1 MGLIENNINSR
12 IESWK
17 KSLLDMTKRNRL
29 LWYKP
34 YRVGSLKLEEKYFD
48 DHIESVLKEVDELA
62 FNGKTWEFITET
74 DQAEIIEDS
83 NKDEEDV
90 DENIKI
96 IKERTKALSNIYKKV
111 KQESEEKGLNIGY
124 IAVGLLE
131 WHEREDAQT
140 KIKTP
145 LILVPIKIEQDGRR
159 TPFRISLNTDEQIS
173 LNPIIRKK
181 FETDFDITLND
192 FPSDYDTNSTL
203 STYLSELR
211 REISEKS
218 NWTIKNDTIID
229 TFSFQNLAIW
239 NDLDKNRDL
248 VADNPFSRILAGGS
262 LVDEGFSYESGEPDL
277 EKVKSRDSLNI
288 YEVDSSQQEAIYRA
302 KKGESFV
309 IQGPPGTGK
318 SQTITNIIA
327 EMLYLGK
334 RVLFVS
340 EKQAALDVVYH
351 KLEKKNLS
359 DFCLVLHN
367 SKAKKQNVRDQIAKS
382 LELSSKRNNV
392 TDEAL
397 KIYDDLDKKRKSLN
411 LYAEKLHEEFDDGTT
426 PHMLIGEIS
435 KLRSA
440 KDLVFDMPKDFNWGA
455 DYNTEIADLFYAVD
469 EYGKSF
475 IDNTN
480 HFTDNYWKYYQ
491 GELGNTTRRE
501 VQEKIGNINEST
513 FAEKINALDL
523 KNISS
528 TSKELFNLLDL
539 IPFSQSEHR
548 DLEKSVENILT
559 AQSQVKEI
567 NQKIKDLEKDNS
579 ETKTKI
585 LENFSQDFMALDNPN
600 DYYKKLVNKY
610 NLFFS
615 RFSSGYKV
623 LVSKL
628 NACSLRKMKYNDY
641 VDSLN
646 MLISYNTNM
655 ATITGYEKDISSLNL
670 KIKTAF
676 EKLVS
681 SAESKKTEMLLLLEK
696 LDFDSLPDYQHY
708 IETRAELLDKY
719 KLDDF
724 VAKTEDSGMTC
735 GMTYNSNEIADIFK
749 KRFLILSLEM
759 TDFDRKYSRYNH
771 TAHDSDVNMF
781 REYDK
786 KILKISAARIRCE
799 LSSKMPN
806 FSLFTNQAHGGEI
819 QLLQRELKKKT
830 RLMPTRTLIKS
841 LPIVLPALK
850 PCMMM
855 SPLTVSSYFGTNP
868 NWKFDVVIFDEASQ
882 VKPEYA
888 ITSIIRGKQV
898 IVAGDS
904 KQMPPTSFFDSMDDD
919 EYSEENPQI
928 DNLESILDEMSAA
941 FPDVYLNWH
950 YRSKD
955 ESLIMFSNNKFYNS
969 RLATFPASS
978 VGGNLGTSF
987 VYCENGIW
995 ESKGGNQ
1002 PEAEMV
1008 AEIVLEHIKNQPER
1022 SLGIVTFGKS
1032 QENTINEAIDKLR
1045 DIHPECE
1052 FFFNENNTEPFFV
1065 KNLERVQ
1072 GDERDRIIISCGYG
1086 KDKNGSFAMRFGPL
1100 AMTGG
1105 ERRLNVAISRARRA
1119 MTIVSSFR
1127 ANEVRGTESN
1137 PQRRLIRDFIDYA
1150 EHGISALLGDG
1161 QKGEDYAPTF
1171 DSSFEEDVYNVLINN
1186 GYRLRTQV
1194 GSSGYKIDIAVLHP
1208 EIDGRYILAIECDGA
1223 AYHSSRTARDR
1234 DILRQKILESQG
1246 WKFHRIWSTDWYHDN
1261 ANSQKRLFSAI
1272 QNAIDNYSK
1281 DEPEKSNIVD
1291 DQVDIKD
1298 EDEDELII
1306 ETRSEDIEVIL
1317 TKIYSSW
1324 TTALRKTYGMGSY
1337 RRNGWS
1343 NNDGWDSLYV
1353 MEHYDHIQKIIE
1365 EVLPYKN
1372 GFAPEDIFREIN
1384 TRVFKKGRY
1393 SSQADRIYKN
1403 HLKRGFID
1411 TGKIEIVDGS
1421 VRIK

>member
-17 KSLLDMTKRNRL
+17 KSLLDMTGRNRL

-34 YRVGSLKLEEKYFD
+34 YRVGSLKLENKYFD
-48 DHIESVLKEVDELA
+48 DQIESVLGEVDELA

-74 DQAEIIEDS
+74 DSTEYKYEEED
-83 NKDEEDV
+83 NEEDTDEELD
-90 DENIKI
+90 I
-96 IKERTKALSNIYKKV
+96 IKERTKALFNIYKKV

-124 IAVGLLE
+124 IAVGFLE
-131 WHEREDAQT
+131 WYEREDAQT

-159 TPFRISLNTDEQIS
+159 APFKISLNTDEQIS
-173 LNPIIRKK
+173 LNPIIKKK
-181 FETDFDITLND
+181 FETDFDIILD
-192 FPSDYDTNSTL
+192 DIPSDFDTNSTL
-203 STYLSELR
+203 TTYLNNLKLQ
-211 REISEKS
+211 ISEES
-218 NWTIKNDTIID
+218 NWIVKDDIVVD

-239 NDLDKNRDL
+239 NDLDKNKEL
-248 VADNPFSRILAGGS
+248 VADNPFSRILAGGN

-277 EKVKSRDSLNI
+277 EKIKSKENLNI

-334 RVLFVS
+334 RILFVS

-359 DFCLVLHN
+359 DFCLILHN

-382 LELSSKRNNV
+382 LELSSKRNNI
-392 TDEAL
+392 TEEAL
-397 KIYDDLDKKRKSLN
+397 KVYDDLDEKRKKLN
-411 LYAEKLHEEFDDGTT
+411 LYTEKLHEKFDDGTT
-426 PHMLIGEIS
+426 PYMLIGEIS
-435 KLRSA
+435 KLRSV
-440 KDLVFDMPKDFNWGA
+440 KDLVFDMPKDFNWNA
-455 DYNTEIADLFYAVD
+455 DYNTEISDLFYAID

-480 HFTDNYWKYYQ
+480 HFAGNYWKYYQ
-491 GELGNTTRRE
+491 NELNNATKRE
-501 VQEKIGNINEST
+501 VQEKIGNINQSVLS
-513 FAEKINALDL
+513 EKIDALEL
-523 KNISS
+523 KNIIS
-528 TSKELFNLLDL
+528 TSKDFFDLLDS
-539 IPFSQSEHR
+539 IPFSQSEHKS
-548 DLEKSVENILT
+548 LEILATNILA
-559 AQSQVKEI
+559 AQDKI
-567 NQKIKDLEKDNS
+567 KCTNQKIKDLERNNS
-579 ETKTKI
+579 EIKTKI
-585 LENFSQDFMALDNPN
+585 LENFSQDFMDLDNPN
-600 DYYKKLVNKY
+600 DYYKKLTNKY
-610 NLFFS
+610 NFFFN
-615 RFSSGYKV
+615 RLSSDYKN
-623 LVSKL
+623 LISKL
-628 NACSLRKMKYNDY
+628 NAASLRKMKYNDY
-641 VDSLN
+641 VDFLS
-646 MLISYNTNM
+646 MLISYNTNKS
-655 ATITGYEKDISSLNL
+655 AISGYQKDESSLNN
-670 KIKTAF
+670 KCKTSF

-681 SAESKKTEMLLLLEK
+681 SAESKKIEILQLLEK

-708 IETRAELLDKY
+708 VETRTILLDKY
-719 KLDDF
+719 KLNDF
-724 VAKTEDSGMTC
+724 VAKIEGYDTAYE
-735 GMTYNSNEIADIFK
+735 SNEIVDIFK

-759 TDFDRKYSRYNH
+759 TDFDEKYSRYNH
-771 TAHDSDVNMF
+771 TAHDSDINMF

-786 KILKISAARIRCE
+786 KVLEISAARIRCE
-799 LSSKMPN
+799 LFSRMPN
-806 FSLFTNQAHGGEI
+806 FSLFANQAHGGEI

-830 RLMPTRTLIKS
+830 RLMPTRTLIKN

-855 SPLTVSSYFGTNP
+855 SPLTVSSYFGMNP

-904 KQMPPTSFFDSMDDD
+904 KQMPPTNFFDVMDDD
-919 EYSEENPQI
+919 SDDYNEENPQI
-928 DNLESILDEMSAA
+928 DNLESILDEMSTA

-955 ESLIMFSNNKFYNS
+955 ESLITFSNNKFYNS

-978 VGGNLGTSF
+978 IGGDLGVSF

-995 ESKGGNQ
+995 ESKGGNR
-1002 PEAEMV
+1002 PEAELV
-1008 AEIVLEHIKNQPER
+1008 AEIVLDHIKKQPEH

-1032 QENTINEAIDKLR
+1032 QENAISEAIDKLR

-1052 FFFNENNTEPFFV
+1052 SFFSENNMEAFFV

-1086 KDKNGSFAMRFGPL
+1086 KDKNGTFAMRFGPL
-1100 AMTGG
+1100 AMAGG
-1105 ERRLNVAISRARRA
+1105 ERRLNVAISRARHS
-1119 MTIVSSFR
+1119 MTVVSSFR
-1127 ANEVRGTESN
+1127 ANEIRGTESN
-1137 PQRRLIRDFIDYA
+1137 PQRKLIRDFVDYA
-1150 EHGISALLGDG
+1150 EHGISALLGDS
-1161 QKGEDYAPTF
+1161 QKDDNYSPVF
-1171 DSSFEEDVYNVLINN
+1171 DSCFEEDVYNVLINK
-1186 GYRLRTQV
+1186 GYKLRTQV

-1208 EIDGRYILAIECDGA
+1208 NIDGRYVLAIECDGS

-1261 ANSQKRLFSAI
+1261 ANSQKRLFDAIDSAI
-1272 QNAIDNYSK
+1272 ANYGNKTTENDSTDK
-1281 DEPEKSNIVD
+1281 
-1291 DQVDIKD
+1291 QG
-1298 EDEDELII
+1298 EDLII
-1306 ETRSEDIEVIL
+1306 ETQPEDVDATL
-1317 TKIYSSW
+1317 TKIYNSW
-1324 TTALRKTYGMGSY
+1324 TTALRKAYGMGSY
-1337 RRNGWS
+1337 GYNGWS

-1353 MEHYDHIQKIIE
+1353 MEHYDNIQRIIAD
-1365 EVLPYKN
+1365 VLPYKN

-1403 HLKRGFID
+1403 HFKRGFID
-1411 TGKIEIVDGS
+1411 TGKVEIIDGS

>member
-48 DHIESVLKEVDELA
+48 NPVDSALSEVDELA

-74 DQAEIIEDS
+74 DLIEDEEEEDDDEGDS
-83 NKDEEDV
+83 DEELD
-90 DENIKI
+90 I

-124 IAVGLLE
+124 IAVGFLE
-131 WHEREDAQT
+131 WYEREDAQT

-159 TPFRISLNTDEQIS
+159 APFRISLNTDEQIS
-173 LNPIIRKK
+173 LNPIIKKK
-181 FETDFDITLND
+181 FETDFDIVLDD
-192 FPSDYDTNSTL
+192 FPSDSDTHSTL
-203 STYLSELR
+203 SIYLADLKR
-211 REISEKS
+211 QISEES
-218 NWTIKNDTIID
+218 NWTIKNDIVID
-229 TFSFQNLAIW
+229 TFNFQNLVIW
-239 NDLDKNRDL
+239 NDLDKNKEL
-248 VADNPFSRILAGGS
+248 VANNPFSRILAGGN

-277 EKVKSRDSLNI
+277 EKIRSRDNLNI

-340 EKQAALDVVYH
+340 EKQAALDVVYR
-351 KLEKKNLS
+351 KLEKKNLA
-359 DFCLVLHN
+359 DFCLILHN
-367 SKAKKQNVRDQIAKS
+367 SKAKKQNVRDQIARS
-382 LELSSKRNNV
+382 LELSSKRTSV

-397 KIYDDLDKKRKSLN
+397 KVYDDLDEKRKHLN

-426 PHMLIGEIS
+426 PYMLIGEIS
-435 KLRSA
+435 KLRST
-440 KDLVFDMPKDFNWGA
+440 KDLVFDMPEDFSWNA
-455 DYNTEIADLFYAVD
+455 DYNTEITDLFYAID

-475 IDNTN
+475 LDNTS
-480 HFTDNYWKYYQ
+480 HFTENYWQYYQ
-491 GELGNTTRRE
+491 GELGNSTKRE
-501 VQEKIGNINEST
+501 VQEKIGNINAST
-513 FAEKINALDL
+513 LSEKIEALEL
-523 KNISS
+523 NNISS
-528 TSKELFNLLDL
+528 TSKSLFSLLDL
-539 IPFSQSEHR
+539 IPFSQSEHK
-548 DLEKSVENILT
+548 DLDNLVESVLSY
-559 AQSQVKEI
+559 QSQIKDI
-567 NQKIKDLEKDNS
+567 NQKIKDLEKNNS
-579 ETKTKI
+579 ETKTRI
-585 LENFSQDFMALDNPN
+585 LEGFSQDFMELDNPN
-600 DYYKKLVNKY
+600 DCYKKLVNKY
-610 NLFFS
+610 NSFFS
-615 RFSSGYKV
+615 RLSGDYKE
-623 LVSKL
+623 LVGKL
-628 NACSLRKMKYNDY
+628 STSSLRKMKYGDY
-641 VDSLN
+641 VNALS
-646 MLISYNTNM
+646 MLISYNTNE
-655 ATITGYEKDISSLNL
+655 AAIAGYKKDISSLNL
-670 KIKTAF
+670 KAKTTFDKFKA
-676 EKLVS
+676 
-681 SAESKKTEMLLLLEK
+681 SANSKKADILQLLEK

-708 IETRAELLDKY
+708 IETRASLLSKY
-719 KLDDF
+719 KLNDF
-724 VAKTEDSGMTC
+724 VTKIEDSNN
-735 GMTYNSNEIADIFK
+735 TYESNEIADIFK
-749 KRFLILSLEM
+749 KRFLVLSLEM
-759 TDFDRKYSRYNH
+759 TDFDKKYSRYNH

-786 KILKISAARIRCE
+786 KILEISAARIRCE
-799 LSSKMPN
+799 LFSKMPN
-806 FSLFTNQAHGGEI
+806 FSLFANQAHGGEI
-819 QLLQRELKKKT
+819 RLLQRELKKKT
-830 RLMPTRTLIKS
+830 RLMPTRTLIKN

-855 SPLTVSSYFGTNP
+855 SPLTVSSYFGMNP

-904 KQMPPTSFFDSMDDD
+904 KQMPPTSFFDAMDDDDD
-919 EYSEENPQI
+919 EYDEENPQI

-955 ESLIMFSNNKFYNS
+955 ESLITFSNNKFYNS

-978 VGGNLGTSF
+978 IGGNLGISF
-987 VYCENGIW
+987 IYCENGVW
-995 ESKGGNQ
+995 ESKGGNK

-1008 AEIVLEHIKNQPER
+1008 AEIVLEHIKTQPDR

-1032 QENTINEAIDKLR
+1032 QENAISEAIDKLR
-1045 DIHPECE
+1045 DMHPECE
-1052 FFFNENNTEPFFV
+1052 AFFNENNAEPFFV

-1086 KDKNGSFAMRFGPL
+1086 KDKSGTFAMRFGPL
-1100 AMTGG
+1100 AMVGG
-1105 ERRLNVAISRARRA
+1105 ERRLNVAISRARRS
-1119 MTIVSSFR
+1119 MTVVSSFR
-1127 ANEVRGTESN
+1127 ANEVRGTENN
-1137 PQRRLIRDFIDYA
+1137 PQRKLIRDFIDYA
-1150 EHGISALLGDG
+1150 EHGMSALLGDS
-1161 QKGEDYAPTF
+1161 QNSEEDSPVF
-1171 DSSFEEDVYNVLINN
+1171 DSKFEEDVYDVLINR
-1186 GYRLRTQV
+1186 GYKLKTQV

-1208 EIDGRYILAIECDGA
+1208 EIEGRYVLAIECDGA

-1261 ANSQKRLFSAI
+1261 ANTQKRLFNAI
-1272 QNAIDNYSK
+1272 QNAIANYDKETPK
-1281 DEPEKSNIVD
+1281 DEASDN
-1291 DQVDIKD
+1291 QY
-1298 EDEDELII
+1298 EDELVI
-1306 ETRSEDIEVIL
+1306 ETRPEDVDAKL
-1317 TKIYSSW
+1317 TSIYSSW
-1324 TTALRKTYGMGSY
+1324 TSKLRKTYGMGTFGY
-1337 RRNGWS
+1337 KGWS

-1372 GFAPEDIFREIN
+1372 GFAPEDVFREIN
-1384 TRVFKKGRY
+1384 TRVFRKRRY

-1403 HLKRGFID
+1403 HFKRGFID
-1411 TGKIEIVDGS
+1411 TGKVEIIDGS
-1421 VRIK
+1421 IRIK

>member
-74 DQAEIIEDS
+74 DQVEIIEDS
-83 NKDEEDV
+83 NKGEEDV
-90 DENIKI
+90 DEELEI

-124 IAVGLLE
+124 IAVGFLE
-131 WHEREDAQT
+131 WYEREDAQT

-159 TPFRISLNTDEQIS
+159 APFRISLNTDEQIS
-173 LNPIIRKK
+173 LNPIIKKK

-192 FPSDYDTNSTL
+192 FPSDSDTNSTL
-203 STYLSELR
+203 STYLSELK
-211 REISEKS
+211 REISEES
-218 NWTIKNDTIID
+218 NWTIKDDIIID

-277 EKVKSRDSLNI
+277 EKVKSRDNLNI

-340 EKQAALDVVYH
+340 EKQAALDVVYR

-359 DFCLVLHN
+359 DFCLILHN

-382 LELSSKRNNV
+382 LELSSRRNNV
-392 TDEAL
+392 TDDAL
-397 KIYDDLDKKRKSLN
+397 KIYDDLDEKRKSLD
-411 LYAEKLHEEFDDGTT
+411 LYTEKLHEKFDDGTT
-426 PHMLIGEIS
+426 PYMLIGEIS

-440 KDLVFDMPKDFNWGA
+440 KDLVFGMPEDFNWNA
-455 DYNTEIADLFYAVD
+455 DYNTEINDLFYAID

-475 IDNTN
+475 IDNSG
-480 HFTDNYWKYYQ
+480 HFIDNYWKQY
-491 GELGNTTRRE
+491 LGKLDNTTRRE
-501 VQEKIGNINEST
+501 VQEKIGNINAST
-513 FAEKINALDL
+513 LTEKIDALDL
-523 KNISS
+523 NNISS
-528 TSKELFNLLDL
+528 TSKDLFSLLDL
-539 IPFSQSEHR
+539 IPFSQSSHKG
-548 DLEKSVENILT
+548 LEKLVGDILT
-559 AQSQVKEI
+559 IQDQIKEI
-567 NQKIKDLEKDNS
+567 NKKIKGLEKTNS
-579 ETKTKI
+579 DTKARI
-585 LENFSQDFMALDNPN
+585 LESFSQDFMKLDNPN
-600 DYYKKLVNKY
+600 YFYKKLINEY
-610 NLFFS
+610 
-615 RFSSGYKV
+615 SSFLDRMFGEYRELIGKLDEYSLGKV
-623 LVSKL
+623 
-628 NACSLRKMKYNDY
+628 KYNDC
-641 VDSLN
+641 VESLK
-646 MLISYNTNM
+646 MLIYYNTNE
-655 ATITGYEKDISSLNL
+655 AAISGYRKDITALNF
-670 KIKTAF
+670 KNKAIF
-676 EKLVS
+676 EKLIS
-681 SAESKKTEMLLLLEK
+681 LAEEKKTEVLLLLEK
-696 LDFDSLPDYQHY
+696 LDFDSLLDYQHY
-708 IETRAELLDKY
+708 IDAREVLLTRY

-724 VAKTEDSGMTC
+724 VAKIEDSNVV
-735 GMTYNSNEIADIFK
+735 YESNEIVDIFK

-759 TDFDRKYSRYNH
+759 TDFDKRYSRYNH

-786 KILKISAARIRCE
+786 KVLEISAARIRCE
-799 LSSKMPN
+799 LFSRMPN

-830 RLMPTRTLIKS
+830 RLMPTRMLIKN

-855 SPLTVSSYFGTNP
+855 SPLTVSSYFGMNP

-904 KQMPPTSFFDSMDDD
+904 KQMPPTSFFDAMDDD
-919 EYSEENPQI
+919 SDEYDEENPQI

-978 VGGNLGTSF
+978 IGGSLGVSF
-987 VYCENGIW
+987 AYCENGIW
-995 ESKGGNQ
+995 ERGSGNR
-1002 PEAEMV
+1002 PEAEKV
-1008 AEIVLEHIKNQPER
+1008 TEIVLEHIKNQPER

-1045 DIHPECE
+1045 DMHPECE
-1052 FFFNENNTEPFFV
+1052 PFFNENNAEPFFI

-1086 KDKNGSFAMRFGPL
+1086 KDKNGTFAMRFGPL
-1100 AMTGG
+1100 AVAGG
-1105 ERRLNVAISRARRA
+1105 ERRLNVAISRARRS
-1119 MTIVSSFR
+1119 MTVVSSFR
-1127 ANEVRGTESN
+1127 ANEVRETDN
-1137 PQRRLIRDFIDYA
+1137 RPQRKLIRDFIDYA
-1150 EHGISALLGDG
+1150 EHGMSALLGDN
-1161 QKGEDYAPTF
+1161 QKDEEYSPVF
-1171 DSSFEEDVYNVLINN
+1171 DSGFEEDVYNVLINN
-1186 GYRLRTQV
+1186 GYKLRTQV

-1272 QNAIDNYSK
+1272 QNAIDNYGK
-1281 DEPEKSNIVD
+1281 DEPEESNIVD
-1291 DQVDIKD
+1291 DQGDVQD

-1306 ETRSEDIEVIL
+1306 ETRSEDVDAIL
-1317 TKIYSSW
+1317 TKIYNSW

-1337 RRNGWS
+1337 GYNGWS
-1343 NNDGWDSLYV
+1343 NSDGWDSLYV

-1403 HLKRGFID
+1403 HFKRGFID
-1411 TGKIEIVDGS
+1411 TGKVEIVDGS

>member
-34 YRVGSLKLEEKYFD
+34 YRIGSLKLEEKYFD
-48 DHIESVLKEVDELA
+48 DYIESVLKEVDKLA
-62 FNGKTWEFITET
+62 SNGKTWEFITET
-74 DQAEIIEDS
+74 DQVEVIEDS
-83 NKDEEDV
+83 NKDE
-90 DENIKI
+90 DEVADEALEI

-124 IAVGLLE
+124 IAVGFLE
-131 WHEREDAQT
+131 WYEREDAQV

-159 TPFRISLNTDEQIS
+159 APFRISLNTDEQIS
-173 LNPIIRKK
+173 LNPIIKKK

-192 FPSDYDTNSTL
+192 FSSDSDTNSML

-211 REISEKS
+211 REISEES
-218 NWTIKNDTIID
+218 NWTIKDDIIID

-248 VADNPFSRILAGGS
+248 VTDNPFSRILAGGS

-277 EKVKSRDSLNI
+277 EKVKSKDNLNI

-359 DFCLVLHN
+359 DFCLILHN

-382 LELSSKRNNV
+382 LELSSKRNSV

-397 KIYDDLDKKRKSLN
+397 KIYDDLDEKRKSLN
-411 LYAEKLHEEFDDGTT
+411 LYAEKLHEKFDDGTT
-426 PHMLIGEIS
+426 PYVLIGEIS
-435 KLRSA
+435 KLRSV
-440 KDLVFDMPKDFNWGA
+440 KDLVFDMPNDFNWDA
-455 DYNTEIADLFYAVD
+455 DYNTEIADLFYAID

-480 HFTDNYWKYYQ
+480 HFADNYWKYYQ

-501 VQEKIGNINEST
+501 VQEKIGNINDSIFT
-513 FAEKINALDL
+513 EKINALDL
-523 KNISS
+523 KNIYS

-539 IPFSQSEHR
+539 IPFSQSEHG
-548 DLEKSVENILT
+548 DLEKTVENILT
-559 AQSQVKEI
+559 TQNQVKEI

-579 ETKTKI
+579 ENKTKI

-610 NLFFS
+610 NSFFS
-615 RFSSGYKV
+615 RLSGDYKG
-623 LVSKL
+623 LVNKL

-655 ATITGYEKDISSLNL
+655 AAITGYEKDMPSLNL

-676 EKLVS
+676 DKLVS
-681 SAESKKTEMLLLLEK
+681 SAKSKKTEVLLLLEK

-708 IETRAELLDKY
+708 VETRAGLLDKY
-719 KLDDF
+719 KLHDF
-724 VAKTEDSGMTC
+724 VVKIEDSD
-735 GMTYNSNEIADIFK
+735 MTYNSSEIADIFK

-786 KILKISAARIRCE
+786 KIFEISAARIRCK
-799 LSSKMPN
+799 LFSKMPN
-806 FSLFTNQAHGGEI
+806 FSLFANQAHGGEI
-819 QLLQRELKKKT
+819 QLLQRELKKKN

-855 SPLTVSSYFGTNP
+855 SPLTVSSYFGMNP

-888 ITSIIRGKQV
+888 ITSIIRGEQV

-904 KQMPPTSFFDSMDDD
+904 KQMPPTNFFDAMDDD
-919 EYSEENPQI
+919 DDKYNEDNPQI
-928 DNLESILDEMSAA
+928 DNLESILDEMSAT

-955 ESLIMFSNNKFYNS
+955 ESLITFSNNKFYNS

-978 VGGNLGTSF
+978 VNGSLGVSF

-995 ESKGGNQ
+995 ESKGGNR
-1002 PEAEMV
+1002 PEAEMI
-1008 AEIVLEHIKNQPER
+1008 AEIVLEHIKTQPER
-1022 SLGIVTFGKS
+1022 SLGVVTFGKS

-1045 DIHPECE
+1045 DMHPECE
-1052 FFFNENNTEPFFV
+1052 FFFNENNTESFFV
-1065 KNLERVQ
+1065 KNLERIQ

-1086 KDKNGSFAMRFGPL
+1086 KDKSGSFAMRFGPL
-1100 AMTGG
+1100 AMAGG

-1119 MTIVSSFR
+1119 MTVVSSFR
-1127 ANEVRGTESN
+1127 ANEIRGTESN
-1137 PQRRLIRDFIDYA
+1137 PQRKLIRDFIDYA
-1150 EHGISALLGDG
+1150 EHGMSALLGDN
-1161 QKGEDYAPTF
+1161 QKGEDYSPTF

-1186 GYRLRTQV
+1186 GYKLRTQV

-1208 EIDGRYILAIECDGA
+1208 EIDGRYILAIECDGV

-1272 QNAIDNYSK
+1272 QNAIDNYGK
-1281 DEPEKSNIVD
+1281 DNSEESNIVD
-1291 DQVDIKD
+1291 NQNDTQD

-1306 ETRSEDIEVIL
+1306 ETRSEDVDAIL
-1317 TKIYSSW
+1317 TKIYNSW
-1324 TTALRKTYGMGSY
+1324 TAALRKTYGWGNY
-1337 RRNGWS
+1337 KYNDWN
-1343 NNDGWDSLYV
+1343 NNDGWNSLYV
-1353 MEHYDHIQKIIE
+1353 MENFDDIQKIIE
-1365 EVLPYKN
+1365 EILPYKN
-1372 GFAPEDIFREIN
+1372 GFVPEDIFREIN
-1384 TRVFKKGRY
+1384 IRVFKKGRY
-1393 SSQADRIYKN
+1393 SSQADKIYKN
-1403 HLKRGFID
+1403 HFKRGFID

-1421 VRIK
+1421 IRIK